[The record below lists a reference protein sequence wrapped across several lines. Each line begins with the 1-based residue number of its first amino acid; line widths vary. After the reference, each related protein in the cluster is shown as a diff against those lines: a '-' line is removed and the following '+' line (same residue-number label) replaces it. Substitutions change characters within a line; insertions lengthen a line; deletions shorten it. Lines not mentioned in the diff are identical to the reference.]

1 MGEFEDALKIF
12 EENLSKMKI
21 CNNHHFIVK
30 LLNNVGSTQF
40 AQQNISASLHAFF
53 EVLETQRTYFIKRFG
68 TRLQIEEN
76 EVGDFKAGLQSM
88 SFTLQNLSYV
98 HAFIDDQ
105 STSSFFSEI
114 AASINNSLITRDK
127 KLENDLPLSQSET
140 IEL

>member
-1 MGEFEDALKIF
+1 
-12 EENLSKMKI
+12 MKI

-53 EVLETQRTYFIKRFG
+53 EVLETQRTYFIKLFG
-68 TRLQIEEN
+68 TRLQIEEH
-76 EVGDFKAGLQSM
+76 EVGEFKACLQSM

-98 HAFIDDQ
+98 HAFVDDQ

-114 AASINNSLITRDK
+114 AASINESLIRRDQ
-127 KLENDLPLSQSET
+127 KLKSVQPLAQSET